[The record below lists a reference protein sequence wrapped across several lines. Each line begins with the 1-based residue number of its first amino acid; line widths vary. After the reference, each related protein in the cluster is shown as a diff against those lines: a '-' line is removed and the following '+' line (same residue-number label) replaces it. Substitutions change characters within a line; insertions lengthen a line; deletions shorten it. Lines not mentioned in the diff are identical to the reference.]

1 MTITK
6 QEFLDGKAFSLDCVY
21 GDYTTFT
28 IYTDR
33 EGRAAGLHQQ
43 HRGTNNKVLIEEL
56 IMNIDK
62 VGTKMIHVFTY
73 LLGKKVADTIRYA
86 DMKRL

>member
-1 MTITK
+1 MSITK
-6 QEFLDGKAFSLDCVY
+6 QDFLDGKAFSLDCVH

-33 EGRAAGLHQQ
+33 DGRAAGLHQQ
-43 HRGTNNKVLIEEL
+43 HRYNNKVLIEDM

-62 VGTKMIHVFTY
+62 VGSKMVHVYTY

-86 DMKRL
+86 DMKQI